1 MAELEDDPERGV
13 YGISVAAEL
22 VGSTDQN
29 LRGYERRG
37 LLQPSRTPAGTRR
50 YSQNDIIRLRR
61 IGQLLDQG
69 LNLAGIIMVL
79 SLEAD
84 NERLRADH
92 SQRDDQGSAGR

>member
-92 SQRDDQGSAGR
+92 SQRDDQGSGGR